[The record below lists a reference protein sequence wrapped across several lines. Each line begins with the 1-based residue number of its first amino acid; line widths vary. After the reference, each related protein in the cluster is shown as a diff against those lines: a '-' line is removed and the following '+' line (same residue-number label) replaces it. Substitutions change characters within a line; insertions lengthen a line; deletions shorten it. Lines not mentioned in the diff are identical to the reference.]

1 MARAHNVVVVTGG
14 ARGIGLAC
22 ARRFARDGFRVVIA
36 DTADDRGQDAVEEL
50 KTSGYDG
57 LFVHCDVADR
67 LHLHNLMASTLDAYG
82 RIDVLINNA
91 ATTVAADFLDLEEAD
106 YDRVMRTNVKGAFLT
121 SQAIARQMV
130 KQIKT
135 EAESTERDAKRNY
148 AIVNMSSINSV
159 VAIPDQVPYAVSKGA
174 MNQLTRVMA
183 LSLAPYGIRVNA
195 IGPASINTDIMKSV
209 VHNPRARQKVL
220 ERTPL
225 GRIGEADEIA
235 GVARFLASADSS
247 YITGQCLFA
256 DGGRLALNYTT
267 DTASNPE

>member
-1 MARAHNVVVVTGG
+1 MARGQGVVVVTGG

-36 DTADDRGQDAVEEL
+36 DVCDDAGQDAVQDL
-50 KTSGYDG
+50 KNSGYDG

-67 LHLHNLMASTLDAYG
+67 LHIHNLMASTLDAYG

-91 ATTVAADFLDLEEAD
+91 AVTTAADFLDLEESE

-121 SQAIARQMV
+121 SQTVARQMV
-130 KQIKT
+130 QQIKQ
-135 EAESTERDAKRNY
+135 EAEQTDPDDDRTY

-174 MNQLTRVMA
+174 INQLTRVMA
-183 LSLAPYGIRVNA
+183 LSLADYGIRVNA
-195 IGPASINTDIMKSV
+195 IGPASINTDIMKKV
-209 VHNPRARQKVL
+209 VHDPKARQKVL

-235 GVARFLASADSS
+235 GIARFLASPDAS
-247 YITGQCLFA
+247 YITGQCIFA

-267 DTASNPE
+267 DAPNNPE